1 MTELRS
7 LLIGSAIAALATTG
21 AVAQTS
27 NQGSPRVTEV
37 SQPNRVYQVPAT
49 PQGPA
54 PQAAQ
59 IAQQSAPATM
69 PPGTP
74 PNAPAT
80 APAAQGVQMPAPAP
94 AGVPPRQTL
103 TAPTPPDPL
112 VQKRDADAR
121 ANAEYHD
128 AKKAS
133 KAQYKEQLKNAKI
146 NRAADRQ
153 AAANQLKIDSQ
164 SGNGTQVPD
173 DETKH

>member
-1 MTELRS
+1 MTQLRS
-7 LLIGSAIAALATTG
+7 LLIGSAIAALATTA

-27 NQGSPRVTEV
+27 NP
-37 SQPNRVYQVPAT
+37 
-49 PQGPA
+49 
-54 PQAAQ
+54 
-59 IAQQSAPATM
+59 
-69 PPGTP
+69 P

-80 APAAQGVQMPAPAP
+80 APAARGVQMPAPAP
-94 AGVPPRQTL
+94 AGTPPRQTL

-121 ANAEYHD
+121 ANAEYRD

-133 KAQYKEQLKNAKI
+133 KAQYEEQVKNAKI

-153 AAANQLKIDSQ
+153 GAANQLKMDSQ
-164 SGNGTQVPD
+164 AGNGTQVPD

>member
-1 MTELRS
+1 MTQLRS
-7 LLIGSAIAALATTG
+7 LLIGSAIAALATTA

-27 NQGSPRVTEV
+27 T
-37 SQPNRVYQVPAT
+37 T
-49 PQGPA
+49 
-54 PQAAQ
+54 
-59 IAQQSAPATM
+59 
-69 PPGTP
+69 PPGTA

-94 AGVPPRQTL
+94 AGTPPRQTL

-133 KAQYKEQLKNAKI
+133 KAQYEEQVKNAKI

-153 AAANQLKIDSQ
+153 AAANQLKTDSQ

>member
-1 MTELRS
+1 MTQLRS
-7 LLIGSAIAALATTG
+7 LLIGSTIAALATTA

-27 NQGSPRVTEV
+27 N
-37 SQPNRVYQVPAT
+37 
-49 PQGPA
+49 
-54 PQAAQ
+54 
-59 IAQQSAPATM
+59 
-69 PPGTP
+69 TP

-80 APAAQGVQMPAPAP
+80 APAAQGVQMPAPAGTP
-94 AGVPPRQTL
+94 PPRQTL

-121 ANAEYHD
+121 ANAEYRD

-133 KAQYKEQLKNAKI
+133 KAQYQEQVNNAKN

-153 AAANQLKIDSQ
+153 AAANQLKTDLQ